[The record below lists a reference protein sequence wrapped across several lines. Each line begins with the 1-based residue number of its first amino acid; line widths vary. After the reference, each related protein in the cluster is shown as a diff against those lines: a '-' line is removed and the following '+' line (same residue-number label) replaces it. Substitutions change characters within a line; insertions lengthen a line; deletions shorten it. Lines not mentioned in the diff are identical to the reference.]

1 MSMDTT
7 STGARIREARIAAGL
22 TKLRDL
28 SNLLDVAE
36 SRVSEWENGHAV
48 PRAEMIVKIAKA
60 CGCTTDQLL
69 GHEAA

>member
-1 MSMDTT
+1 M
-7 STGARIREARIAAGL
+7 
-22 TKLRDL
+22 RDL